1 MKSNTILFFVLIS
14 LLLFY
19 YLIELLIHRMT
30 LSGFRNRIHVNGT
43 RGKSS
48 ITRLIRAGLAANGER
63 VFAKTTGTLA
73 RMILPDGTE
82 RAVHRFGR
90 PSILEQISILKA
102 AKKEN
107 ATSIVIECM
116 ALEPRY
122 QWASEGMILKS
133 TIGVIS
139 NIREDHLDV
148 MGPNLDDVAHALA
161 STIPIGGKLITGET
175 KFKKIIGEVCKDR
188 KTDWI
193 EVSGTSSKDFLVT
206 DAEIARFSYWEHK
219 ENVAI
224 ALKVCQ
230 ELGVSRDVAFQ
241 AMISS
246 EPDPGALTVLP
257 IQFFGK
263 DILFINAMAAND
275 TESTR
280 MIWNEAKKRYSKDRS
295 GFLLFHCREDR
306 LERSKLLAQE
316 IAKWADVNAIFLIG
330 AGTKYA
336 MHYLKKE
343 CKEGMRVFNWEDYN
357 IDLIFESL
365 VAQMKPKSFV
375 LGLGNIA
382 GMGLELTQYLK
393 NRAKIDNRNE

>member
-14 LLLFY
+14 LLLCY

-30 LSGFRNRIHVNGT
+30 LSSFRNRIHVNGT

-82 RAVHRFGR
+82 KAVHRFGK
-90 PSILEQISILKA
+90 PSILEQISILGT
-102 AKKEN
+102 AKKEK
-107 ATSIVIECM
+107 ASSIVIECM

-148 MGPNLDDVAHALA
+148 MGPNLEDVARALA
-161 STIPIGGKLITGET
+161 STVPIGGKLITGET
-175 KFKKIIGEVCKDR
+175 KFKKIIGEACLER
-188 KTDWI
+188 KTEWI
-193 EVSGTSSKDFLVT
+193 EVTENSSKDSQVT
-206 DAEIARFSYWEHK
+206 DAEISSFSYWEHK
-219 ENVAI
+219 ENVSI
-224 ALKVCQ
+224 ALKVCS
-230 ELGVSRDVAFQ
+230 ELGVSRAVALKG
-241 AMISS
+241 MIDS

-280 MIWNEAKKRYSKDRS
+280 MIWDEAKKRYSGNRS

-306 LERSKLLAQE
+306 LERSKLLSQE
-316 IAKWADVNAIFLIG
+316 IARWTDVNAIFLIG

-336 MHYLKKE
+336 MHYLKKD
-343 CKEGMRVFNWEDYN
+343 CREGMRIFNWEDYN

-365 VAQMKPKSFV
+365 VAQMKPKSYV